1 MKKQTAL
8 TRSYLTCWPVLTSRP
23 QMAVTKPGKYGANSS
38 SYFWA
43 YRATLSHTWDLT
55 CSSRPASSSSFSGAS
70 SKSTQSVNSHS
81 KPGKYCQFL
90 RVCSDFKNEQ
100 QSAVT
105 LKWATVNICGKS
117 ACNKEAVTE
126 VRLNQVLH
134 VYKFINISVAT
145 KCF

>member
-70 SKSTQSVNSHS
+70 IKSTQSVNSHS
-81 KPGKYCQFL
+81 KPEKYCCGFL
-90 RVCSDFKNEQ
+90 RVCSEFENEQ
-100 QSAVT
+100 QSTNVVKLHAVKK
-105 LKWATVNICGKS
+105 LSQKS
-117 ACNKEAVTE
+117 D
-126 VRLNQVLH
+126 LI
-134 VYKFINISVAT
+134 KFCA
-145 KCF
+145 